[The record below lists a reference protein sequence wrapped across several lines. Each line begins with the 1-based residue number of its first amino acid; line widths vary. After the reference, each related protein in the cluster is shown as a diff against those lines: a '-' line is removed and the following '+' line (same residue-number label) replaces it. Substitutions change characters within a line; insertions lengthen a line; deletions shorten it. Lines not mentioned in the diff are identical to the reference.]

1 MKLKPVKT
9 PFANDNPA
17 AY

>member
-9 PFANDNPA
+9 PFANDNLA